1 MPSTVRIAHTARIA
15 SKRLTPRMRNIAK
28 CRIAEFAGWR
38 AEDNCGEYETD
49 GPLHERASVAGRWVG
64 RTTFRLAHRR
74 ICWKIRSLCA
84 DGIGVMADDEGRDG
98 GSWKWGIVSLRPDE
112 DLLHRIVDNLIEVH
126 SMPSDFVSV
135 IQPTATKSSEGSGEE
150 AAARRPVPVL
160 PVRDTVLFP
169 HAVLPLTVGRDSSIQ
184 LIQSLGEEKTILVVA
199 QRDARQDSPQAADL
213 HHIGTRATVH
223 KVVKMPNQSLFVFT
237 EGNER
242 VRLGEFAQLTP
253 FMTAEYE
260 VIGDVE
266 PAESPEAEALQRNVV
281 GQFQQIVT
289 SSPTLSDDLQTI
301 AINIDEPG
309 RLADFI
315 ASSLPFLTT
324 TDKQELLETPDIAA
338 RLERINKHLAKELE
352 VQQLRNKIQTEVQDS
367 VQSSQR
373 DYYLREQLKAIQKEL
388 GDVDDTQ
395 KDIAE
400 LKEKIEN
407 AGMPEDVKK
416 DALKELGR
424 LSRMN
429 PAAAD
434 YSLTRN
440 YVEWRAVLPWS
451 KTSAGEVDILKAKEI
466 LDADHYGLKKVK
478 DRILD
483 YLSVRRLKPD
493 MKGPILC
500 FVGPPGVG
508 KTSLG
513 RSIARALDRKF
524 SRISLGG
531 MHDEAEIRGHRRTY
545 IGALPG
551 QIIQH
556 LKRVEVKDPVF
567 MLDEIDKLGRD
578 FRGDPASALLETLDP
593 EQNNTFRDNYLDQPF
608 DLSKVLFICTANQ
621 LDTIPGPLLDRMEII
636 ELTGY
641 TEEEKVNIAIKYLIP
656 RQIKENGIKPEQ
668 IEFPKESVH
677 LIARHYTREAGVRK
691 LEQQIGTV
699 CRKLARRIAEG
710 ATEKLVITPEI
721 IHEFLGGIKVRVD
734 TEIAERTKRAGVAV
748 GLAWTPAGGDV
759 LFIEA
764 NRMKGKGGFT
774 ITGQIGDVMKE
785 SMQAALT
792 WVRSNAASLGLD
804 EDFTKD
810 TDLHIHVP
818 AGAIPKDGPSAGVT
832 MATALV
838 SLLTDT
844 PVHPLT
850 AMTGEITLSG
860 NVLPVGGIKEKFL
873 AAKRAGVRDVILP
886 TDCRQQVEEDLTPD
900 QIEGVTLHYATR
912 IEDVLAVAL
921 PKTPREKVLDEV
933 VREEV
938 LHSAA

>member
-1 MPSTVRIAHTARIA
+1 
-15 SKRLTPRMRNIAK
+15 
-28 CRIAEFAGWR
+28 
-38 AEDNCGEYETD
+38 
-49 GPLHERASVAGRWVG
+49 
-64 RTTFRLAHRR
+64 
-74 ICWKIRSLCA
+74 
-84 DGIGVMADDEGRDG
+84 
-98 GSWKWGIVSLRPDE
+98 
-112 DLLHRIVDNLIEVH
+112 
-126 SMPSDFVSV
+126 MPSDFVSV
-135 IQPTATKSSEGSGEE
+135 IKPTGPKPTEIIGTVEARGGS
-150 AAARRPVPVL
+150 VPVL

-169 HAVLPLTVGRDSSIQ
+169 HAVLPLTVGRESSIQ

-199 QRDARQDSPQAADL
+199 QRDARQDAPEGTDL
-213 HHIGTRATVH
+213 HSVGTRATVH

-242 VRLGEFAQLTP
+242 VRLGNFTQVHP
-253 FMTAEYE
+253 FLTAEYE
-260 VIGDVE
+260 VIDEAE
-266 PAESPEAEALQRNVV
+266 PTKTPELEALQRNVV
-281 GQFQQIVT
+281 SQFQTIVT
-289 SSPTLSDDLQTI
+289 SSATLSDDLQTI

-324 TDKQELLETPDIAA
+324 TDKQELLETPDVTA
-338 RLERINKHLAKELE
+338 RLERVNKHLAKELE
-352 VQQLRNKIQTEVQDS
+352 VQQLRNKIQSEVQDS
-367 VQSSQR
+367 VQQSQR
-373 DYYLREQLKAIQKEL
+373 DYYLREQMKAIQKEL
-388 GDVDDTQ
+388 GDLDDTQ
-395 KDIAE
+395 KDIAD
-400 LKEKIEN
+400 LKEKIET
-407 AGMPEDVKK
+407 AGMPDEVKK

-440 YVEWRAVLPWS
+440 YVEWLAVLPWN
-451 KTSAGEVDILKAKEI
+451 KTSSGEVDILKAQKI
-466 LDADHYGLKKVK
+466 LNEDHYGLKKVK

-641 TEEEKVNIAIKYLIP
+641 TEEEKVAIAEKYLIP
-656 RQIKENGIKPEQ
+656 RQIKENGLEPEM
-668 IEFPKESVH
+668 IDFPTESVA
-677 LIARHYTREAGVRK
+677 LVARHYTREAGVRK

-699 CRKLARRIAEG
+699 CRKLARKIAEG
-710 ATEKLVITPEI
+710 RTEKLTITPEI

-734 TEIAERTKRAGVAV
+734 TEIAERTRRPGVVV
-748 GLAWTPAGGDV
+748 GLAWTPAGGDI

-764 NRMKGKGGFT
+764 NKMKGKGGFN

-792 WVRSNAASLGLD
+792 WVRSNAVSLGLD

-810 TDLHIHVP
+810 QDIHIHVP

-832 MATALV
+832 MTTALV
-838 SLLTDT
+838 SLLTDKR
-844 PVHPLT
+844 VRPLL

-860 NVLPVGGIKEKFL
+860 DVLPVGGIKEKFL
-873 AAKRAGVRDVILP
+873 AAKRAGVRDVIMP
-886 TDCRQQVEEDLTPD
+886 ADCKQQVDEDLTPD
-900 QIEGVTLHYATR
+900 QIEGVTIHYARR
-912 IEDVLAVAL
+912 IEDVLAVAF
-921 PKTPREKVLDEV
+921 PKDADEAIHDEV
-933 VREEV
+933 LREEV
-938 LHSAA
+938 IHAAA

>member
-1 MPSTVRIAHTARIA
+1 MP
-15 SKRLTPRMRNIAK
+15 N
-28 CRIAEFAGWR
+28 
-38 AEDNCGEYETD
+38 
-49 GPLHERASVAGRWVG
+49 
-64 RTTFRLAHRR
+64 
-74 ICWKIRSLCA
+74 
-84 DGIGVMADDEGRDG
+84 
-98 GSWKWGIVSLRPDE
+98 
-112 DLLHRIVDNLIEVH
+112 
-126 SMPSDFVSV
+126 DFVSV
-135 IQPTATKSSEGSGEE
+135 IKPTGPAKTGEVLNKVEAHNGS
-150 AAARRPVPVL
+150 VPVL

-169 HAVLPLTVGRDSSIQ
+169 HAVLPLTVGRESSIQ

-199 QRDARQDSPQAADL
+199 QRDARQDSPEGADL
-213 HHIGTRATVH
+213 HSVGTRATVH

-242 VRLGEFAQLTP
+242 VRLGEFTQMQP
-253 FMTAEYE
+253 FMTAHYE
-260 VIGDVE
+260 VVAEIE
-266 PAESPEAEALQRNVV
+266 PDKSPEMEALQRNVV
-281 GQFQQIVT
+281 SQFQQIVT

-324 TDKQELLETPDIAA
+324 TDKQELLESPNVTA

-367 VQSSQR
+367 VQQSQR

-388 GDVDDTQ
+388 GDLDDTA
-395 KDIAE
+395 KDIAD
-400 LKEKIEN
+400 LKEKIET
-407 AGMPEDVKK
+407 AGMPEEVQK
-416 DALKELGR
+416 DALKELAR

-440 YVEWRAVLPWS
+440 YVEWLAVLPWA
-451 KTSAGEVDILKAKEI
+451 KTSAGEVDILKAKEC
-466 LDADHYGLKKVK
+466 LDEDHYGLKKVK

-641 TEEEKVNIAIKYLIP
+641 TEEEKVSIAEKYLIP
-656 RQIKENGIKPEQ
+656 RQIKENGLPPEM
-668 IEFPKESVH
+668 IEFPRESVA
-677 LIARHYTREAGVRK
+677 LVARHYTREAGVRK
-691 LEQQIGTV
+691 LEQQIGTI
-699 CRKLARRIAEG
+699 CRKLARKIAEG
-710 ATEKLVITPEI
+710 RAEKLVITSEI

-734 TEIAERTKRAGVAV
+734 TEIAERTKRPGVVV
-748 GLAWTPAGGDV
+748 GLAWTPAGGDI

-764 NRMKGKGGFT
+764 NKMKGKGSFN

-792 WVRSNAASLGLD
+792 WVRSNAKMLGLD

-810 TDLHIHVP
+810 QDLHIHVP

-838 SLLTDT
+838 SLLTDK
-844 PVHPLT
+844 PVRPLL

-886 TDCRQQVEEDLTPD
+886 TDCKQQVDEDLTPD
-900 QIEGVTLHYATR
+900 QIEGVTIHYAR
-912 IEDVLAVAL
+912 HIEDVLAVAL
-921 PKTPREKVLDEV
+921 PKDANEIHNDEV

-938 LHSAA
+938 LTAAAV